1 MEYNSKNMKFKT
13 PPAHLKNK
21 FLKISA
27 IRLNVSKQHLSEDR
41 FKEVLNKAIS
51 ASRVIING

>member
-1 MEYNSKNMKFKT
+1 MEIKT
-13 PPAHLKNK
+13 PPPHLKLK

-51 ASRVIING
+51 ESRVIING